1 MGMKNVVANKEE
13 IRKRLFQGESF
24 SKIEKDLHLVK
35 NDVQRYFAKI
45 TGEDPHKLKEEGEKK
60 KFLSPDLEKVKEQ
73 EAEKVEQSDLEE
85 INKQIKSLKKEIENL
100 KKEVEDIKLEPSQSS
115 KSSEQ
120 DITSFRSKYMEEK
133 KEPAN
138 FRLTQENIK
147 KLAVLAKKYGMSKN
161 EVLNFIIDRTE

>member
-13 IRKRLFQGESF
+13 IRKRLLQGESF

-35 NDVQRYFAKI
+35 NDVKRYFAKI

-60 KFLSPDLEKVKEQ
+60 KFLSSDLEKVK

-100 KKEVEDIKLEPSQSS
+100 KKEVEDIKSEPSQSS
-115 KSSEQ
+115 RSSEQ

>member
-13 IRKRLFQGESF
+13 IRKRLLQGESF

-35 NDVQRYFAKI
+35 SDVQRYFAKI
-45 TGEDPHKLKEEGEKK
+45 TGEDPHKLKEEGEIKK
-60 KFLSPDLEKVKEQ
+60 LLSPDFEKVKET
-73 EAEKVEQSDLEE
+73 EKVEQSDLEE

-100 KKEVEDIKLEPSQSS
+100 KKEVEDIKSEPSQSS